1 MVFYGL
7 ILYVLEDQ
15 IWAEYTVFLQLR
27 YSDDFSMAGVGA
39 HLKPLVYHIEA
50 LRRAHGLFLE
60 L

>member
-1 MVFYGL
+1 MVLYGL

-15 IWAEYTVFLQLR
+15 IRAEYTVLLQSR
-27 YSDDFSMAGVGA
+27 YSDDFSMAGARA
-39 HLKPLVYHIEA
+39 HLKPLIYHIEA